1 MATDNYYSSLI
12 NQIRSRSVESTVSML
27 GITDKNLRKHLVERL
42 SDQSAGTSFLADPVF
57 EATFPW
63 EKQEKR
69 MESFAGNL
77 LNESLVKAMDE
88 AGDHKKA
95 MDEAEEE
102 DHRFGKDWFPFKH
115 QVKAWETL
123 LDDSCLLYT
132 SPSPRDKRQS
142 RMPSSA

>member
-27 GITDKNLRKHLVERL
+27 GITDKSLRKHLVERL
-42 SDQSAGTSFLADPVF
+42 SDQRAGTSFLADPVF
-57 EATFPW
+57 EVTFPW
-63 EKQEKR
+63 EKQENR

-88 AGDHKKA
+88 AGDHK
-95 MDEAEEE
+95 
-102 DHRFGKDWFPFKH
+102 FGKDWFPFKH

-123 LDDSCLLYT
+123 LDLSLIHI
-132 SPSPRDKRQS
+132 
-142 RMPSSA
+142 